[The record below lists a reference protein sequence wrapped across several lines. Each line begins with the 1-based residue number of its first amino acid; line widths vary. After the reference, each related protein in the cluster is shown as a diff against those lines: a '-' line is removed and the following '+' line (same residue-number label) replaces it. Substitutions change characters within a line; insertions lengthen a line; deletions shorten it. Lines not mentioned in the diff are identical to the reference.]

1 MIRALRGRMMSHL
14 LVLLGASCVLA
25 VVPAR
30 NPRAAAVRHL
40 QLVSLTRLHTS
51 CRASLILLQPW
62 PTLRG
67 EVLLMTY
74 AHRLLLAYKL
84 SLLQI
89 RGGMRDIPDLLAHRL
104 KGVWPLIYLETI
116 AGKKWH

>member
-1 MIRALRGRMMSHL
+1 MILALRGRMMSHL

-67 EVLLMTY
+67 EVLFMISVHGL
-74 AHRLLLAYKL
+74 RLGCKL
-84 SLLQI
+84 SMLLI
-89 RGGMRDIPDLLAHRL
+89 REDTTVIPDFLVHN
-104 KGVWPLIYLETI
+104 I
-116 AGKKWH
+116 